1 MPTSTPGAFDLLLAT
16 FRADTDPVDWQRRA
30 SAADPDKLV
39 IAAIVLGLAPLLHWQ
54 LSVWGLN
61 LPPRAWAKLLAARSA
76 SAERQRAIQ
85 TQLVEILEAGAQSQL
100 TPIVLKGA
108 FLAAHVYPEAGL
120 RPMNDI
126 DILVRPEELPQIEAV
141 LLRLGYAGHYKD
153 PAEGAR
159 VVKHTST
166 FQRPGAASGMVN
178 PYLNAGAERT
188 VEPHVSL
195 EESWFGLRADITPGV
210 WERSIET
217 DFDGHAARALCPS
230 DLILHLCIHLSF
242 HLIMGWPSL
251 VQLLDLRWVGRLLS
265 EADWEQVSR
274 RAIDRSAAGFIYAA
288 LRLAQAALAAPVP
301 ENVLAQLAAATP
313 AAVRAHAG
321 TLSAEDVMRRAQRP
335 PLTTI
340 RQRLARSVHDR
351 AETARWAGT
360 RRERWAVWRT
370 LVDVAHSDT
379 GKLLG
384 ARLRQ
389 AAGRNP

>member
-1 MPTSTPGAFDLLLAT
+1 LLAT

-30 SAADPDKLV
+30 SADPDKLV
-39 IAAIVLGLAPLLHWQ
+39 ISAIVLGLAPLLHWQ
-54 LSVWGLN
+54 LSAWGLT
-61 LPPRAWAKLLAARSA
+61 LAPRAWAKLLSASSA

-126 DILVRPEELPQIEAV
+126 DILVHPEELLPIEAV
-141 LLRLGYAGHYKD
+141 LRRLGYIGHYKD

-166 FQRPGAASGMVN
+166 FLRPGAASGMAN

-217 DFDGHAARALCPS
+217 DIDGHAARALCPS
-230 DLILHLCIHLSF
+230 DLMLHLCMHLSF

-251 VQLLDLRWVGRLLS
+251 VQLLDLLWVSRLLE
-265 EADWEQVSR
+265 EADWDQVSR
-274 RAIDRSAAGFIYAA
+274 RAIDRSVTGFIYAA
-288 LRLAQAALAAPVP
+288 LRLARVALAAPVP
-301 ENVLAQLAAATP
+301 ENVLAPLAAATP
-313 AAVRAHAG
+313 AAVRAHADR
-321 TLSAEDVMRRAQRP
+321 LCAEDVMRRAQRP

-340 RQRLARSVHDR
+340 RRRLVRSVHDR

-360 RRERWAVWRT
+360 LQERLAVWRT
-370 LVDVAHSDT
+370 LVDVAHTDT